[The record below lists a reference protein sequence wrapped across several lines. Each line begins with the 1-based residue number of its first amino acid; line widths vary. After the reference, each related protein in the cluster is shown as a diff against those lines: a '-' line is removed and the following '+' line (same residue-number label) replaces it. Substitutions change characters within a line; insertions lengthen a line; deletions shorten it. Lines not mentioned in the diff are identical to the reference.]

1 MSAQPRAPRAADVA
15 AGMAA
20 AIGASCRTARPAVAI
35 VLGSG
40 LGGFAEHIEHA
51 TRLRFA
57 DVPGVPRASVPGH
70 AGELIHGM
78 LGGREIVALSGRV
91 HLYEGHGAAVV
102 GLPIRVVHALGAR
115 TLLLTNAAGA
125 IRADLRPGDLML
137 IRDHLNLAWRNPLI
151 GPVQPGETRFPD
163 MSAPYD
169 EKLGDAFLTAAH
181 TAGARVSEGVYAA
194 MLGPSYETPAEVRM
208 LAHLGADAVG
218 MSTVP
223 EVLVARAL
231 GMRVVAVSCI
241 TNAASGVTAARLS
254 HSEVLAATT
263 RATPVFERAVRD
275 WLLAI
280 GQ

>member
-1 MSAQPRAPRAADVA
+1 
-15 AGMAA
+15 MAA
-20 AIGASCRTARPAVAI
+20 AIGAGCRSARPDVAI

-40 LGGFAEHIEHA
+40 LGGFGEHIEHA

-57 DVPGVPRASVPGH
+57 DVPGVPGASVPGH
-70 AGELIHGM
+70 AGELIHGT
-78 LGGREIVALSGRV
+78 LGGREIVSLSGRV
-91 HLYEGHGAAVV
+91 HLYEGHDAAVA
-102 GLPIRVVHALGAR
+102 GLPIRVVYALGAR

-137 IRDHLNLAWRNPLI
+137 LRDHINLAWRNPLI

-169 EKLGDAFLTAAH
+169 ETLGDAFLAAARA
-181 TAGARVSEGVYAA
+181 AGARVSEGVYAA
-194 MLGPSYETPAEVRM
+194 MLGPSYETRAEVRM
-208 LAHLGADAVG
+208 LVQLGADVVG

-241 TNAASGVTAARLS
+241 TNAASGVSPARLS
-254 HSEVLAATT
+254 HGDVLAATA
-263 RATPVFERAVRD
+263 RAAPIFERAVRD
-275 WLLAI
+275 WVLAI
-280 GQ
+280 GN

>member
-1 MSAQPRAPRAADVA
+1 MSTQSRAPAAADVA
-15 AGMAA
+15 AGIAA
-20 AIGASCRTARPAVAI
+20 AIGVRCGSARPAVAI

-40 LGGFAEHIEHA
+40 LGGFGEHIEHA

-91 HLYEGHGAAVV
+91 HLYEGHGAEIV

-169 EKLGDAFLTAAH
+169 EKLGDAFQTAARA
-181 TAGARVSEGVYAA
+181 AGARVSEGVYAA

-208 LAHLGADAVG
+208 LEQLGADAVG

-254 HSEVLAATT
+254 HGEVLAVTA
-263 RATPVFERAVRD
+263 RAAPIFERAVRD
-275 WLLAI
+275 WVLAI
-280 GQ
+280 GD